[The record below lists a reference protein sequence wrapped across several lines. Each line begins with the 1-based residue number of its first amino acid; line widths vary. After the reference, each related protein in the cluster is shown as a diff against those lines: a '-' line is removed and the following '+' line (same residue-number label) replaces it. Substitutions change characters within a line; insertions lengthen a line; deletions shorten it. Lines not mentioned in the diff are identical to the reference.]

1 MAWFAG
7 FAVLCPPLPFR
18 AFRSSSGPRAAPPG
32 FQPLRLDRSAAAAP
46 PPPTALD
53 RCQPSP
59 AFSIRSRRPS
69 VARRAAH
76 VACAGGPSGFRYGLF
91 GTGQSEVN
99 ETVPTCRSRCAPL
112 GTLRYAPRHTGP
124 ASDRYVDVSRIDVEA
139 AKAPSH
145 PLGSNE
151 CRPRAEEE
159 VEDEV
164 TATRHVLDRI
174 GHQSAGLDRRMQ
186 GQILATATLKRID
199 GGIVPDVGA
208 IASVLA
214 QLHRVEMRHVTDPE
228 YENQLVFRAIERP
241 HFRIGLIPDA
251 DVQKGRRR
259 PPCRPPRRHPCGA
272 SRYRQS

>member
-1 MAWFAG
+1 FSNTISKAERIASGSACCLRGRPFG
-7 FAVLCPPLPFR
+7 FPLWPFWNR
-18 AFRSSSGPRAAPPG
+18 PVRGER
-32 FQPLRLDRSAAAAP
+32 DRSDVSL
-46 PPPTALD
+46 TL
-53 RCQPSP
+53 R
-59 AFSIRSRRPS
+59 
-69 VARRAAH
+69 
-76 VACAGGPSGFRYGLF
+76 
-91 GTGQSEVN
+91 
-99 ETVPTCRSRCAPL
+99 PL

-159 VEDEV
+159 VENEV

-186 GQILATATLKRID
+186 GQILATATLERID

-228 YENQLVFRAIERP
+228 YENQLVFRAIARP
-241 HFRIGLIPDA
+241 PFRIGLIPD
-251 DVQKGRRR
+251 
-259 PPCRPPRRHPCGA
+259 
-272 SRYRQS
+272 